1 MYKFGISNNFIIMD
15 DDYFI
20 GKPLNKN
27 DFFYVENGKVVPLI
41 ITSNFIKIENDSLRV
56 RCEIIKNKAMSSK
69 EEQNND
75 IFLYSL
81 CLTYSYIINIFNKSL
96 IIPKFNHNALP
107 VNLEELKNVYKLVN
121 NSDYKS
127 ATLDSLYRDIHS
139 LQFQTLLISYMFIK
153 YKKKIKDLSYKY
165 IDINNSIFDDYNH
178 SLYCINTGGGNY
190 SSLNFYKAK
199 LVMNYLFPIP
209 TPYENI
215 DYTIS
220 NLAFNVVQSLENTLK
235 LQEKNYKDIKRKN
248 NIFHLEALIILII
261 FVLFLKIKKNNI
273 F

>member
-107 VNLEELKNVYKLVN
+107 VNLEELK
-121 NSDYKS
+121 
-127 ATLDSLYRDIHS
+127 
-139 LQFQTLLISYMFIK
+139 
-153 YKKKIKDLSYKY
+153 
-165 IDINNSIFDDYNH
+165 
-178 SLYCINTGGGNY
+178 
-190 SSLNFYKAK
+190 
-199 LVMNYLFPIP
+199 
-209 TPYENI
+209 
-215 DYTIS
+215 
-220 NLAFNVVQSLENTLK
+220 
-235 LQEKNYKDIKRKN
+235 
-248 NIFHLEALIILII
+248 
-261 FVLFLKIKKNNI
+261 
-273 F
+273 